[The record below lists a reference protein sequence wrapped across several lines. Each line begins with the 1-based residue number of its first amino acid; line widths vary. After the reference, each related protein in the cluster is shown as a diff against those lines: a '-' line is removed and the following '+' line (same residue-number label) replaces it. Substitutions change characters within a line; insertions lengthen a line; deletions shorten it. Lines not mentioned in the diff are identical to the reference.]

1 MLSPPPVPSTTRP
14 LTDLESYV
22 YLRRKF
28 LSSRKRYYVRLNGAV
43 LTVHASNTAPV
54 DWEISILHSSIVHSS
69 KRCTLVITL
78 STASKIFFYVDD
90 RLLFDRWLA
99 ALQLATSRDFHSF
112 YTLQDKIGEG
122 AFATVHRAVCHAT
135 GRTVAVK
142 CVKKKDFDM
151 VTARELDR
159 EMFAMRHLTHPNVV
173 AAHDVFNTLHQVF
186 IVMDFMPGGTMKDNV
201 QAYGGRIPERFAR
214 PVMHQVLTACAFLHQ
229 HGYVHR
235 DVKLENVLCDSSRFP
250 IRRVSIADFGY
261 VNFVDN
267 FRHVCLRSLLGTP
280 VYIAPEIISRK
291 PYGAAVDVYATGI
304 MLYRMIS
311 GHYPYDGRDDDDR
324 TLELAVQGRLTFTDS
339 AWRRTSKECRS
350 FVRALLQPR
359 PERRLTAATALL
371 HPWMTNF
378 TDAKDP
384 SDHVPLEV
392 TMDVPADTKEK
403 TLAYHAPNKCSA
415 KTNAERASPLVF
427 DCDAVL
433 TAPSRTTTGTATA
446 SVDETEVVPMSPV
459 TPVSPGENDA
469 PLRKLVLQSST
480 HETTNGSR
488 NPAKFSRQTRSC
500 ATRTET
506 VCFSRVNNDQTGVHQ
521 VVNDTEQSWPAPQN
535 RPRSENTSDELSWS
549 ADVQATR
556 MKVRKVALAIQFA
569 LKLAVVSGVREPIS
583 TWDVEMDA
591 NGGHDGLL
599 NGGFIRNVL
608 ENDGVDDGNGR
619 LGWLGLRRLDSRRTG
634 QVQRERNRNR
644 DGEDGIDSAHMS
656 TRASGNTSSVGI
668 LTGLVG
674 RAASNHRSDRSRRWG
689 ATFGDKLK
697 RTMSMGRR

>member
-43 LTVHASNTAPV
+43 LTVHASSTGPA
-54 DWEISILHSSIVHSS
+54 DWEISILHSTIIHSS

-78 STASKIFFYVDD
+78 STSSKIFFYVED
-90 RLLFDRWLA
+90 RHLFDRWLA

-112 YTLQDKIGEG
+112 YTLHDKIGEG

-142 CVKKKDFDM
+142 SVKKKDFDM

-159 EMFAMRHLTHPNVV
+159 EMFAMRHLKHPNVV

-214 PVMHQVLTACAFLHQ
+214 PVMYQVLTACAFLHQ

-250 IRRVSIADFGY
+250 IRRVRIADFGY

-291 PYGAAVDVYATGI
+291 PYGAPVDVYATGI

-324 TLELAVQGRLTFTDS
+324 TLELAVQARLTFTDA

-378 TDAKDP
+378 SDAIDAAKDA
-384 SDHVPLEV
+384 PLDV
-392 TMDVPADTKEK
+392 TMDVPPDTER
-403 TLAYHAPNKCSA
+403 LLLNHAPNKCPGKIDA
-415 KTNAERASPLVF
+415 NRATPLLL

-433 TAPSRTTTGTATA
+433 KAPGRTRTASA
-446 SVDETEVVPMSPV
+446 SVDESEVVSMSPV
-459 TPVSPGENDA
+459 TPAPPGEKDVPHRNLA
-469 PLRKLVLQSST
+469 SHSSA
-480 HETTNGSR
+480 HETTNANSNPSR
-488 NPAKFSRQTRSC
+488 FSRQTRSC
-500 ATRTET
+500 GKRTEDICSSMVT
-506 VCFSRVNNDQTGVHQ
+506 GDQTGVRE
-521 VVNDTEQSWPAPQN
+521 VVADSQQGWPAPQN
-535 RPRSENTSDELSWS
+535 KPRSENTSDEMSWS
-549 ADVQATR
+549 ADVEMTR
-556 MKVRKVALAIQFA
+556 RKVRKVALAIQFA
-569 LKLAVVSGVREPIS
+569 VKLAVVSGVREPIS

-591 NGGHDGLL
+591 NGCHDGLL
-599 NGGFIRNVL
+599 NGGFIRDVL
-608 ENDGVDDGNGR
+608 ENDGGDDGNVR
-619 LGWLGLRRLDSRRTG
+619 HGWLGLRRLDSRRAG
-634 QVQRERNRNR
+634 QSHRERNRNR
-644 DGEDGIDSAHMS
+644 DGDDGIDSAHMS
-656 TRASGNTSSVGI
+656 TRASGNTNSVGI

-674 RAASNHRSDRSRRWG
+674 RAASNHRSDRSRRRG

>member
-1 MLSPPPVPSTTRP
+1 MLSPPPVPSPSRP
-14 LTDLESYV
+14 LTDLEGYV

-28 LSSRKRYYVRLNGAV
+28 LSSRKRYYVRLNGSV
-43 LTVHASNTAPV
+43 LTVHSSNTSPV
-54 DWEISILHSSIVHSS
+54 DWELSILHATIVHSP

-78 STASKIFFYVDD
+78 STSSKIFFYVED
-90 RLLFDRWLA
+90 RHLYDRWLI
-99 ALQLATSRDFHSF
+99 ALQLAASRDFHAF
-112 YTLQDKIGEG
+112 YTLHDKIGEG
-122 AFATVHRAVCHAT
+122 AFATVHRAACLAT

-159 EMFAMRHLTHPNVV
+159 EMFAMRHLRHPNVV
-173 AAHDVFNTLHQVF
+173 AAHDVFNTLHQVY

-214 PVMHQVLTACAFLHQ
+214 PVMHQVLTACAFLHR

-250 IRRVSIADFGY
+250 VARVRIADFGY

-267 FRHVCLRSLLGTP
+267 FRHACLTSLLGTP

-291 PYGAAVDVYATGI
+291 PYGASVDVYATGI

-324 TLELAVQGRLTFTDS
+324 TLELAVQGRLTFTDP

-371 HPWMTNF
+371 HPWITNF
-378 TDAKDP
+378 T
-384 SDHVPLEV
+384 H
-392 TMDVPADTKEK
+392 PADPADPTLHPPMHNDTQFPNHTSSNCTGK
-403 TLAYHAPNKCSA
+403 TV
-415 KTNAERASPLVF
+415 AERASPLLL
-427 DCDAVL
+427 DCDAIL
-433 TAPSRTTTGTATA
+433 KAPSRNRTA
-446 SVDETEVVPMSPV
+446 SPSTAETDMPSMSPV
-459 TPVSPGENDA
+459 TPAPPGEKEQVHIRNLA
-469 PLRKLVLQSST
+469 QQSSA
-480 HETTNGSR
+480 HETTNGSNKPTR
-488 NPAKFSRQTRSC
+488 FSALRTRRST
-500 ATRTET
+500 ARTDDI
-506 VCFSRVNNDQTGVHQ
+506 CSSRVTDDQTGVHQ
-521 VVNDTEQSWPAPQN
+521 VVADSEQTWPAPRN
-535 RPRSENTSDELSWS
+535 RPCSQNTPDQFTWS
-549 ADVQATR
+549 PDVEAVR
-556 MKVRKVALAIQFA
+556 RRVRKVALAVQFA
-569 LKLAVVSGVREPIS
+569 FKLGVVSGVREPIS

-591 NGGHDGLL
+591 NGAHQALL
-599 NGGFIRNVL
+599 NGGFIRDVL
-608 ENDGVDDGNGR
+608 ENDAPDAVNVR
-619 LGWLGLRRLDSRRTG
+619 HGWLGLRRLDSRRN
-634 QVQRERNRNR
+634 VYPHRERNRNR
-644 DGEDGIDSAHMS
+644 DVDDAIDSDRIS